1 MKRKLVSLMMVT
13 AMSAALLAGCGSDKG
28 GSAAEKDNNDNQTQD
43 VKDNN
48 ADDTGEAEQPA
59 GEGSVYYMNFKP
71 EVDAIWQDIAK
82 AYTEETGVPVKV
94 VTAASGQY
102 EATLRTE
109 IVGTNAPTLFQIN
122 GPVGYQNWKDYCLEL
137 SDTDLYKNLSDQSLA
152 VTGDDGG
159 VYGIPYTVEAYGI
172 IYNNAIMEK
181 YFGLDGAVVKS
192 MDEIN
197 SFDTLKAVVEDMT
210 AKKDDLGIQGVFAST
225 SLLPG
230 EDWRWQTHLAN
241 LPIYYEYKDAGVGDM
256 DEIQFKYSDNYKN
269 VLDLYMDN
277 SVSAKGL
284 LGSIDVAGSMAEF
297 ALGQC
302 AMVQNGNWGWGQIS
316 EVSGNTVV
324 AEDVKF
330 MPIYFG
336 VDDANQGLCVGTEN
350 FWCINSQASEADIQ
364 ATKDFVSWLITSDEG
379 KAYMSKSTDD
389 GGLGNAAPFTTF
401 TAAERSSDPLS
412 VEMYK
417 WMESGKTSVSW
428 NAFTTFPSQTFKDN
442 FGNALLEYANGNMT
456 WDDVASYV
464 VEQWAAEKAAAAAAQ

>member
-1 MKRKLVSLMMVT
+1 MKRKIVSLALAAVLSM
-13 AMSAALLAGCGSDKG
+13 ALLAGCGNAEDDKNAGSDVDDQKEDTTKPSEEG
-28 GSAAEKDNNDNQTQD
+28 
-43 VKDNN
+43 N
-48 ADDTGEAEQPA
+48 AK
-59 GEGSVYYMNFKP
+59 GSVYYMNFKP

-109 IVGTNAPTLFQIN
+109 IAGANAPTLFQIN
-122 GPVGYQNWKDYCLEL
+122 GPVGYENWKDYCLDL
-137 SDTDLYKNLSDQSLA
+137 TDTDIYQNLSDPSLA
-152 VTGDDGG
+152 VTGADGG

-172 IYNNAIMEK
+172 IYNNAIMDK
-181 YFGLDGAVVKS
+181 YFALEGAVVKS
-192 MDEIN
+192 ADEIN
-197 SFDTLKAVVEDMT
+197 SYDTLKAVAEDMT
-210 AKKDDLGIQGVFAST
+210 AKKAELGIEGVFAST

-241 LPIYYEYKDAGVGDM
+241 LPIYYEYKDKGVGDL
-256 DEIQFKYSDNYKN
+256 DEIEFTYAENYKN

-277 SVSAKGL
+277 SVSEKGL
-284 LGSIDVAGSMAEF
+284 LGSVDVATSMAEF

-302 AMVQNGNWGWGQIS
+302 AMVQNGNWAWSQIS
-316 EVSGNTVV
+316 EVSGNTVK

-336 VDDANQGLCVGTEN
+336 VDDENQGLCIGTEN
-350 FWCINSQASEADIQ
+350 FWCINSQASEENIK
-364 ATKDFVSWLITSDEG
+364 ATQDFLTWLTTSEEG
-379 KAYMSKSTDD
+379 KAFMSKSTDE

-401 TAAERSSDPLS
+401 TEAERSSDPLA

-417 WMESGKTSVSW
+417 WMESGRTSISW
-428 NAFTTFPSQTFKDN
+428 NFTSFPSQTFKDN

-456 WDDVASYV
+456 WDEVEAYV
-464 VEQWAAEKAAAAAAQ
+464 IEQWAAEKAAAAPQA